1 MPQKLQG
8 YVTTIVGTLI
18 TIALSLISDF
28 ILNLPSEITWL
39 TFFVGA
45 IVTVT
50 VTLLEQRLLTVASE
64 EINRKLEIYRLLD
77 QIEDPELSQLA
88 RTAIRGCTEKLQEY
102 ANGVVTYSTHGYLTD
117 RVGKCQKSLQATF
130 WASDKIHLYNVE
142 NIPAG
147 RSYYQLNE
155 QLLKKGVRVER
166 VFILRQADMLDDQG
180 RFTDTKAL
188 RVIQGQQKE
197 GVTVWISWLD
207 NWGHYAANSDLYRDF
222 AILDES
228 EVLGHVYSVGNAP
241 PRSILIKNQEKVSEY
256 REVFAKLLKLSRSL
270 DETLAEHPPI
280 AN

>member
-1 MPQKLQG
+1 
-8 YVTTIVGTLI
+8 
-18 TIALSLISDF
+18 
-28 ILNLPSEITWL
+28 
-39 TFFVGA
+39 
-45 IVTVT
+45 
-50 VTLLEQRLLTVASE
+50 
-64 EINRKLEIYRLLD
+64 
-77 QIEDPELSQLA
+77 
-88 RTAIRGCTEKLQEY
+88 
-102 ANGVVTYSTHGYLTD
+102 
-117 RVGKCQKSLQATF
+117 
-130 WASDKIHLYNVE
+130 NVE